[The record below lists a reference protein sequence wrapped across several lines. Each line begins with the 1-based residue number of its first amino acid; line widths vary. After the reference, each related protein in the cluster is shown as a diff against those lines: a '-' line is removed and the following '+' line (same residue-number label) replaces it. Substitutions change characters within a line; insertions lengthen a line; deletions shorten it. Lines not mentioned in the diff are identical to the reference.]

1 MITFKQ
7 YFLEG
12 IASSIAGMGDSAL
25 KAGKQVVDDVKKG
38 GQRIKKEVTSDKGIG
53 QKVDGVADAV
63 VDTTAEVVDDVATT
77 EIGGE
82 DKAPSIESIKT
93 FEDLR
98 EVINDII
105 TQKKHGRVKDS
116 IASAV
121 GSFVPGLGTVQDT
134 AGVITAIAD
143 KPDEV
148 KVQTGSVIDKLD
160 IDDQLATIVD
170 DRIEDNF
177 LAHMQKKI
185 EKETGPVPANWNI
198 NIELKQYLANKFGG
212 RTVTGDQA

>member
-12 IASSIAGMGDSAL
+12 FATAVAGMGDSAL
-25 KAGKQVVDDVKKG
+25 KAGKQVAGDVKKG
-38 GQRIKKEVTSDKGIG
+38 GQRIKKELTSGKGIG
-53 QKVDGVADAV
+53 QKVAGVADAV

-105 TQKKHGRVKDS
+105 TQKHQDRVKGTVS
-116 IASAV
+116 SAV
-121 GSFVPGLGTVQDT
+121 TDMIPVVGQAKTLG
-134 AGVITAIAD
+134 GVLGAIAD

-185 EKETGPVPANWNI
+185 ESESGPIPGDWNV

>member
-1 MITFKQ
+1 MDSFKT
-7 YFLEG
+7 YYLSNEG

-25 KAGKQVVDDVKKG
+25 RAGKQVATDLKKG

-53 QKVDGVADAV
+53 QKVAGVADAM

-77 EIGGE
+77 EIGG

-105 TQKKHGRVKDS
+105 TQKHQDRVKGTVS
-116 IASAV
+116 SAV
-121 GSFVPGLGTVQDT
+121 TDMIPVVGQAKTLG
-134 AGVITAIAD
+134 GVLGAIAD

-160 IDDQLATIVD
+160 VDDQLATIVD

-177 LAHMQKKI
+177 LAHMQKEI
-185 EKETGPVPANWNI
+185 ESESGPIPGDWNI
-198 NIELKQYLANKFGG
+198 NNKLKQYLTNKFAG
-212 RTVTGDQA
+212 RTVTGDE

>member
-1 MITFKQ
+1 MVTFRQ

-12 IASSIAGMGDSAL
+12 IATSLAGL
-25 KAGKQVVDDVKKG
+25 GKQAAGDIKKG
-38 GQRIKKEVTSDKGIG
+38 GQRIKKELTSGKGIG
-53 QKVDGVADAV
+53 QKVAGVADAV

-105 TQKKHGRVKDS
+105 TQKHQDRVKGTVS
-116 IASAV
+116 SAV
-121 GSFVPGLGTVQDT
+121 TDMIPVVGQAKTLG
-134 AGVITAIAD
+134 GVLGAIAD

-185 EKETGPVPANWNI
+185 ESESGPIPGDWNI

>member
-12 IASSIAGMGDSAL
+12 IATSIAGSA
-25 KAGKQVVDDVKKG
+25 KKVASDFKKG
-38 GQRIKKEVTSDKGIG
+38 AQRIKKAVTSDEGIG
-53 QKVDGVADAV
+53 QKVAGVADAV

-121 GSFVPGLGTVQDT
+121 QSFVPGLGTVQDA
-134 AGVITAIAD
+134 AGVVTAIAD
-143 KPDEV
+143 KPDDV

-160 IDDQLATIVD
+160 VDDQLATIVD
-170 DRIEDNF
+170 DKIEDNF

>member
-12 IASSIAGMGDSAL
+12 FATAVAGMGDSAL
-25 KAGKQVVDDVKKG
+25 KAGKQVAGDVKKG
-38 GQRIKKEVTSDKGIG
+38 GQRIKKELTSGKGIG
-53 QKVDGVADAV
+53 QKVAGVADAV

-121 GSFVPGLGTVQDT
+121 GSFVPGLGTVQDA
-134 AGVITAIAD
+134 AGVVTAIAD

-185 EKETGPVPANWNI
+185 ESESGPIPGDWNV